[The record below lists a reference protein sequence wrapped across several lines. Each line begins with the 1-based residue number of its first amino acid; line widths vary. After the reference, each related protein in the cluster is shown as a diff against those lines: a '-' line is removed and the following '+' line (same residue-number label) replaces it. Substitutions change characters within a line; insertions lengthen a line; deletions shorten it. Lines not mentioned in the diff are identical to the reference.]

1 MGVRG
6 ASTRERI
13 LREALRLFGE
23 NGFKGTTV
31 AEIEAAAG
39 LKPGS
44 GALFSHFPT
53 KESVLATAIE
63 ELAAQTSLGR
73 SLFDLGALGDLRSEL
88 IVFARGALMGLDANR
103 DLMHVWLRE
112 SNNFPGL
119 QAVMEKEVHRP
130 AASWLADWLGAKVK
144 AGELVEHD
152 CEAVG
157 VIAVGAITSWWL
169 WGQTA
174 GQERPTV
181 DEDRFVDAFVD
192 LLLHLAPPTSTPRA
206 TSKRTRSR

>member
-1 MGVRG
+1 MRG
-6 ASTRERI
+6 GHTKERI

-23 NGFKGTTV
+23 KGFKGTTV
-31 AEIEAAAG
+31 ADIEAAVG

-44 GALFSHFPT
+44 GALFAHFAT

-63 ELAAQTSLGR
+63 ELAAQTRMGR

-103 DLMHVWLRE
+103 DLTLVWLKE
-112 SNNFPGL
+112 ANHFPDL
-119 QAVMEKEVHRP
+119 QALMEKEVHQP
-130 AASWLADWLGAKVK
+130 AANWLADWLGAKVK
-144 AGELVEHD
+144 AGELEEHD

-169 WGQTA
+169 WGRAA
-174 GQERPTV
+174 GEERPTV
-181 DEDRFVDAFVD
+181 DEERFIHAFVD
-192 LLLHLAPPTSTPRA
+192 LLLRLAPPASTSTVKG
-206 TSKRTRSR
+206 KRQR